1 MCGIAGF
8 VADSLPRNAAEIV
21 RRMNLSQARRGP
33 DGEGLH
39 VWEGA
44 AAFGHRRLAIYDLSD
59 AGRQPMLS
67 ADGRTGVVFNGSIYN
82 FLDIRR
88 ELEQRGCRFHSHCD
102 TEVLV
107 HGYRE
112 WGIDDLT
119 RRLRGM
125 FAFAIWDH
133 SARKL
138 TMVRDRLGVKPL
150 LYSVGAR
157 GLAFASTARA
167 LAVADFAGE
176 IDPDA
181 VLEFLEFGWVSEDRS
196 IFRNVRKLP
205 PATIVEWQDGRISER
220 RYWNLPAD
228 SSRRIGFEDAVAETE
243 ELLLDAVKIRLEAD
257 VPVGA
262 LLSGGV
268 DSTLIC
274 WAMSKLGA
282 NIRSFT
288 VGTPGDPADESGDAR
303 RTANLLGIPHEV
315 IELPPG
321 EQPALDDLVN
331 AYGEPFACPSALA
344 MLRVSGAVKER
355 ATVLLTG
362 DGGDDV
368 YLGYTYHRNFLRAQR
383 LANLLPAAAAK
394 IWPALRNAVRGVPAL
409 RRPMHLM
416 DFATAGLAA
425 AIRTHDGLPWYE
437 QEGLLGEQLSGRI
450 MPQRAIPD
458 SVQSARRLLA
468 DFLEYERRTRF
479 VSEYM
484 TKVDGGTMYYAIEAR
499 SPFLDQRLWE
509 SAAGLPFNVHLR
521 GWELKAVLR
530 ELVSR
535 RVGPEVASRRKQGF
549 TVPVERWLATSWKP
563 QLECLSSGGSLL
575 ELEGWIAPGKLSA
588 AVQKAVGQGRA
599 PLQIWSLI
607 VLEQWLQQ
615 NGSGVASALSR
626 VPVG

>member
-1 MCGIAGF
+1 
-8 VADSLPRNAAEIV
+8 
-21 RRMNLSQARRGP
+21 
-33 DGEGLH
+33 
-39 VWEGA
+39 
-44 AAFGHRRLAIYDLSD
+44 
-59 AGRQPMLS
+59 
-67 ADGRTGVVFNGSIYN
+67 
-82 FLDIRR
+82 
-88 ELEQRGCRFHSHCD
+88 
-102 TEVLV
+102 
-107 HGYRE
+107 
-112 WGIDDLT
+112 
-119 RRLRGM
+119 
-125 FAFAIWDH
+125 
-133 SARKL
+133 
-138 TMVRDRLGVKPL
+138 
-150 LYSVGAR
+150 
-157 GLAFASTARA
+157 
-167 LAVADFAGE
+167 
-176 IDPDA
+176 
-181 VLEFLEFGWVSEDRS
+181 
-196 IFRNVRKLP
+196 
-205 PATIVEWQDGRISER
+205 
-220 RYWNLPAD
+220 
-228 SSRRIGFEDAVAETE
+228 
-243 ELLLDAVKIRLEAD
+243 
-257 VPVGA
+257 
-262 LLSGGV
+262 
-268 DSTLIC
+268 
-274 WAMSKLGA
+274 MSKLGA

-615 NGSGVASALSR
+615 NGSAVASALSR

>member
-8 VADSLPRNAAEIV
+8 VAESLPRNAAEVV
-21 RRMNLSQARRGP
+21 RRMNSLHLRRGP
-33 DGEGLH
+33 DAEGLH
-39 VWEGA
+39 IWEGSA
-44 AAFGHRRLAIYDLSD
+44 ALGHRRLAIYDLSD

-67 ADGRTGVVFNGSIYN
+67 ADGLTGVVFNGSIYN
-82 FLDIRR
+82 FLEIRR
-88 ELEQRGCRFHSHCD
+88 ELEQRGCRFHSQCD

-112 WGIDDLT
+112 WGIDDLV

-150 LYSVGAR
+150 LYSLSGRA
-157 GLAFASTARA
+157 LAFASTARA
-167 LAVADFAGE
+167 LAVADFAGG

-181 VLEFLEFGWVSEDRS
+181 VLEFLEFGWVGEDRS
-196 IFRNVRKLP
+196 IFSNVQKVA
-205 PATIVEWQDGRISER
+205 PATIVEWREGRISER
-220 RYWNLPAD
+220 CYWSLPAGG
-228 SSRRIGFEDAVAETE
+228 SRGIRFEDAVAETE

-257 VPVGA
+257 VPVAA

-288 VGTPGDPADESGDAR
+288 VGTPGDPADESIDAR
-303 RTANLLGIPHEV
+303 ATAKLLGIPHEV
-315 IELPPG
+315 IELPPD
-321 EQPALDDLVN
+321 EQPAVDDLIS
-331 AYGEPFACPSALA
+331 AYGEPFACSSALA
-344 MLRVSGAVKER
+344 MLRVSKAVKEK

-362 DGGDDV
+362 DGGDDA
-368 YLGYTYHRNFLRAQR
+368 YLGYTYHRNFMHAQR
-383 LANLLPAAAAK
+383 LANRLPEAAARL
-394 IWPALRNAVRGVPAL
+394 WPTLRKRVECVAVL

-416 DFATAGLAA
+416 DFATGGLGAA
-425 AIRTHDGLPWYE
+425 ARVHDGLPYYE
-437 QEGLLGEQLSGRI
+437 REGLLGDRLTGRI
-450 MPQRAIPD
+450 LAPRAIPD
-458 SVQSARRLLA
+458 SFHSARRLLA
-468 DFLEYERRTRF
+468 DFLQYERKTRF

-484 TKVDGGTMYYAIEAR
+484 TKVDGATMYHAIEAR

-509 SAAGLPFNVHLR
+509 SAASMPFEVHLQ
-521 GWELKAVLR
+521 GGDLKAVLR
-530 ELVSR
+530 ELVRR

-563 QLECLSSGGSLL
+563 QLECLLSGRSLL
-575 ELEGWIAPGKLSA
+575 EREGWIAPEKLGA
-588 AVQKAVGQGRA
+588 AIRQAVGSGRA
-599 PLQIWSLI
+599 SRHIWSLI
-607 VLEQWLQQ
+607 VLEQWLAQS
-615 NGSGVASALSR
+615 GSGCRLDR
-626 VPVG
+626 

>member
-1 MCGIAGF
+1 
-8 VADSLPRNAAEIV
+8 
-21 RRMNLSQARRGP
+21 
-33 DGEGLH
+33 LH
-39 VWEGA
+39 VWEGS

-67 ADGRTGVVFNGSIYN
+67 ADGLTGVVFNGSIYN

-112 WGIDDLT
+112 WGVDDLT

-150 LYSVGAR
+150 LYSVGGR

-167 LAVADFAGE
+167 LAVADFAGD

-181 VLEFLEFGWVSEDRS
+181 VLEFFEFGWVSEDHS
-196 IFRNVRKLP
+196 IYSNVRKLP
-205 PATIVEWQDGRISER
+205 PATIVEWQNGRISER
-220 RYWNLPAD
+220 KYWNLPD
-228 SSRRIGFEDAVAETE
+228 GGSRRIGFEDAVAETE
-243 ELLLDAVKIRLEAD
+243 ELLLDAVKVRLEAD
-257 VPVGA
+257 VPVAA

-288 VGTPGDPADESGDAR
+288 VGTPGDPADESIDAQK
-303 RTANLLGIPHEV
+303 TARLLGIPHEV

-321 EQPALDDLVN
+321 EQPALDELID
-331 AYGEPFACPSALA
+331 AYGEPFACSSALA
-344 MLRVSGAVKER
+344 MLRVSNAVKEK

-368 YLGYTYHRNFLRAQR
+368 YLGYTHHRNFMRAQR
-383 LANLLPAAAAK
+383 LANRLPETAAK
-394 IWPALRNAVRGVPAL
+394 IWPALRKAVRRVPAL

-416 DFATAGLAA
+416 DFATGGLGATA
-425 AIRTHDGLPWYE
+425 RIHDGLPYYE
-437 QEGLLGEQLSGRI
+437 RGGMLGDRLTGRI
-450 MPQRAIPD
+450 LAQRAIPG
-458 SVQSARRLLA
+458 SFHSARRLLA
-468 DFLEYERRTRF
+468 DFLEYERKTRF

-484 TKVDGGTMYYAIEAR
+484 TKVDGATMYYAIEAR

-509 SAAGLPFNVHLR
+509 SAAGMPLEVHLR
-521 GWELKAVLR
+521 GGELKAVLR
-530 ELVSR
+530 ELVRR
-535 RVGPEVASRRKQGF
+535 RVDPSVASRRKQGF
-549 TVPVERWLATSWKP
+549 TVPVERWLAAGWKP
-563 QLECLSSGGSLL
+563 QLESLSGGGSC
-575 ELEGWIAPGKLSA
+575 LEGEGWLAPGTLKA
-588 AVQKAVGQGRA
+588 AVEKAASQGRV
-599 PLQIWSLI
+599 PTQVWSLI
-607 VLEQWLQQ
+607 VLEHWFQH
-615 NGSGVASALSR
+615 NKTPI
-626 VPVG
+626 PVI